1 MNSSVR
7 FHTYIRGIILL
18 GYALLLLK
26 LFLTFN
32 LQYFIA
38 PKMNGY
44 LYFALG
50 VFLLLGAIQI
60 IRGTSSNM
68 KSHSCDCEGHELP
81 RGAVKSLMIYT
92 LFVFPVVLGFL
103 LPDNVLDSAAA
114 AKRGVKIGNTMFSTP
129 PAIGDQKENTGE
141 PNQDSKQGLQPT
153 LDSYEDFPVEK
164 DFEKLKDI
172 VASKE
177 KIIVRDE
184 QYVQTLSIVD
194 EKLDQYV
201 GKEVQL
207 TGFIYKDEGFEENQA
222 VISRYVVSCCV
233 ADASVYGLLVQD
245 KDMADLEPDTWVNVS
260 GIIDAVDF
268 NGRKMPVITHPV
280 FEKVQQP
287 ENPYVEEFYIKIE

>member
-32 LQYFIA
+32 LQYLIA

-50 VFLLLGAIQI
+50 VFLLLGAIQV
-60 IRGTSSNM
+60 IRGTSSNTR
-68 KSHSCDCEGHELP
+68 SHSCDCEGHELP
-81 RGAVKSLMIYT
+81 RGAMKSFMIYT

-129 PAIGDQKENTGE
+129 PAIGDQSENTGE
-141 PNQDSKQGLQPT
+141 PKQDSKQGLQPT
-153 LDSYEDFPVEK
+153 LDSFKDFPVEK
-164 DFEKLKDI
+164 DFDKLKDI
-172 VASKE
+172 VNSKE

-207 TGFIYKDEGFEENQA
+207 TGFIYKDEGFEANQA
-222 VISRYVVSCCV
+222 VISRYAVSCCV

-245 KDMADLEPDTWVNVS
+245 KDMSNLEPDTWVNVS
-260 GIIDAVDF
+260 GIIDAVEF
-268 NGRKMPVITHPV
+268 NGRTMPVIMNPV
-280 FEKVQQP
+280 FEKVDQP
-287 ENPYVEEFYIKIE
+287 ENPYVEEFYIKVE

>member
-1 MNSSVR
+1 MNASVR

-50 VFLLLGAIQI
+50 VFLLLGAIQV
-60 IRGTSSNM
+60 IRGTSSHT

-81 RGAVKSLMIYT
+81 RGAMKSFMIYT
-92 LFVFPVVLGFL
+92 LFVFPLVLGFL

-129 PAIGDQKENTGE
+129 PAIGDQKENSGE

-153 LDSYEDFPVEK
+153 LDSYRRERLRK
-164 DFEKLKDI
+164 AQRHCRKQRKNH
-172 VASKE
+172 
-177 KIIVRDE
+177 R
-184 QYVQTLSIVD
+184 
-194 EKLDQYV
+194 
-201 GKEVQL
+201 
-207 TGFIYKDEGFEENQA
+207 TG
-222 VISRYVVSCCV
+222 
-233 ADASVYGLLVQD
+233 
-245 KDMADLEPDTWVNVS
+245 
-260 GIIDAVDF
+260 
-268 NGRKMPVITHPV
+268 
-280 FEKVQQP
+280 
-287 ENPYVEEFYIKIE
+287 

>member
-1 MNSSVR
+1 MNASVR

-50 VFLLLGAIQI
+50 VFLLLGAIQV
-60 IRGTSSNM
+60 IRGTSSNT

-81 RGAVKSLMIYT
+81 RGAMKSFMIYT
-92 LFVFPVVLGFL
+92 LFVFPIVLGFL

-129 PAIGDQKENTGE
+129 PAIGDQKENTGK
-141 PNQDSKQGLQPT
+141 PNQESKQGLQPT
-153 LDSYEDFPVEK
+153 LESYEDFPVEK

-172 VASKE
+172 VGSKE

-280 FEKVQQP
+280 FEKVEQP

>member
-38 PKMNGY
+38 PRMNGY

-50 VFLLLGAIQI
+50 IFLLLGAIQV
-60 IRGTSSNM
+60 IRGTSSNA
-68 KSHSCDCEGHELP
+68 KTHSCDCEGHELP
-81 RGAVKSLMIYT
+81 RGAMKSFMIYT
-92 LFVFPVVLGFL
+92 LFVLPLVLGFL
-103 LPDNVLDSAAA
+103 MPDNVLDSAAA

-129 PAIGDQKENTGE
+129 PAIDGQSKNTGE
-141 PNQDSKQGLQPT
+141 LNQHSTHGLQPK
-153 LDSYEDFPVEK
+153 LDSYDDFPVEE

-172 VASKE
+172 VGSKE

-184 QYVQTLSIVD
+184 QYIQTLSIVD
-194 EKLDQYV
+194 EELKQHV

-207 TGFIYKDEGFEENQA
+207 TGFIYKDESFSGNQA

-245 KDMADLEPDTWVNVS
+245 TNMANLEPDTWVNVS
-260 GIIDAVDF
+260 GILDAVDF

-280 FEKVQQP
+280 FEEVEQP

>member
-1 MNSSVR
+1 VNSSVR

-50 VFLLLGAIQI
+50 VFLLLGAIQV
-60 IRGTSSNM
+60 IRGTSSNT
-68 KSHSCDCEGHELP
+68 KGHSCDCEGHELP
-81 RGAVKSLMIYT
+81 RGVMKSLAIYT
-92 LFVFPVVLGFL
+92 LFVIPVVLGFL

-114 AKRGVKIGNTMFSTP
+114 AKRGVKIGNTMFTTP
-129 PAIGDQKENTGE
+129 PSMGDNADKGE
-141 PNQDSKQGLQPT
+141 SSNDSTSDVQPK
-153 LDSYEDFPVEK
+153 LDSYKDFPVEK
-164 DFEKLKDI
+164 DYEKLKDI
-172 VASKE
+172 VMNKD

-194 EKLDQYV
+194 EKLDQFV

-207 TGFIYKDEGFEENQA
+207 TGFIYKDEGFEANQA

-260 GIIDAVDF
+260 GIVGAVDF
-268 NGRKMPVITHPV
+268 NGRTMPVISNPV
-280 FEKVQQP
+280 FEKVDQP
-287 ENPYVEEFYIKIE
+287 ENPYVEEFYIKVE

>member
-50 VFLLLGAIQI
+50 VFLLLGTIQV
-60 IRGTSSNM
+60 IRGTSSNV

-81 RGAVKSLMIYT
+81 RGVIKSLAIYT
-92 LFVFPVVLGFL
+92 LFVFPVILGFL
-103 LPDNVLDSAAA
+103 LPDNVLDSAVAA
-114 AKRGVKIGNTMFSTP
+114 NRGVKIGNTMFSTP
-129 PAIGDQKENTGE
+129 PAIGDQAEKREESKKE
-141 PNQDSKQGLQPT
+141 SKFASQPK
-153 LDSYEDFPVEK
+153 LDSYEEFPVEK
-164 DFEKLKDI
+164 DFDKLKEI
-172 VASKE
+172 VMSKE

-194 EKLDQYV
+194 EQLDQFT

-207 TGFIYKDEGFEENQA
+207 TGFIYKDEGFSADQA

-233 ADASVYGLLVQD
+233 ADASVYGLLIQNTEI
-245 KDMADLEPDTWVNVS
+245 ANLEPDTWVNVS
-260 GIIDAVDF
+260 GVLDSVDF
-268 NGRKMPVITHPV
+268 NGRMMPVITNPV
-280 FEKVQQP
+280 FKKVEQP